1 MMSFGFL
8 NILMLTGLAAVA
20 LPVLAHLISRR
31 RFEVVE
37 WGAMQFLKLGQRT
50 RRKIRL
56 QDFLLLLIR
65 MLILGLLALALSR
78 PWGRGAIF
86 GSFAPAVSRDVVFV
100 IDGSGSM
107 GWESDDGIPHQR
119 AIQWVFDA
127 LEELNPGDTVSL
139 IDART
144 QTRRL
149 IHPPSTDLKHV
160 RDSLQTIAAP
170 DGTSKL
176 SQAVIEA
183 VQILLTTSNVSREV
197 IVLTDLQK
205 YPWTLDDQLSRQ
217 RLDDL
222 LSQPAVPP
230 TISVVDLSEVQGTP
244 NNFSV
249 GEIGLSRSLTVPGF
263 PIQIRAV
270 VSQSGGASTTKT
282 VRLNVNDQ
290 PVAGAEREVTLAG
303 DGQSTVDFSH
313 VFSEPGVY
321 RIGIALEHDQL
332 PVDDLAEVLIEVADG
347 VPVLIV
353 DGARHRDET
362 RSESFFVSAAF
373 RSSGENE
380 RWVRSTVIHPTELNE
395 QALKDKQVVL
405 LCNVPTL
412 DESQQRSLTKFVES
426 GGGLL
431 IAPGDRIETESWN
444 TWLVETGEEMPQKHF
459 LPAEFLSIE
468 SQTFDA
474 IGDDGASTEVVIDTD
489 TLTDS
494 WMERFQKGND
504 VDFSATRFSKWW
516 KLGTQRSMKDSDEKT
531 DSDEPEPI
539 QDPAGEAVGSR
550 SGESVVGRFTNR
562 DPFLVIEQAGQ
573 GKVALLAVPLDADW
587 STLPARS
594 DFVPFLHE
602 IVFQLSGQGF
612 KRNVSAGA
620 VLKLPLEDGERPRDF
635 AVLGPNEVSSEPKLL
650 REGDALFATF
660 SETSLPGLY
669 EFVSKDA
676 VKPEATSFLVLRDPS
691 ESDLS
696 RIDEVEWEILSGEDR
711 MKMIDTMSDLTAAN
725 QAELTRSELWWILLL
740 GILALLVAE
749 VFLTRRMVQ
758 GGHTQLTTEME

>member
-1 MMSFGFL
+1 MSFGFL

-37 WGAMQFLKLGQRT
+37 WGAMQFLKLGHRT

-65 MLILGLLALALSR
+65 MLVLGMLALALAR
-78 PWGRGAIF
+78 PWGSGAIF
-86 GSFAPAVSRDVVFV
+86 GSLAPAVSRDVVFV

-107 GWESDDGIPHQR
+107 GWESEDGIPHQR

-160 RDSLQTIAAP
+160 RDSLQSIAAP

-197 IVLTDLQK
+197 VVLTDLQK
-205 YPWTLDDQLSRQ
+205 FPWSLDDQLSRQ

-222 LSQPAVPP
+222 MSQPAVPP
-230 TISVVDLSEVQGTP
+230 TISIVDFSEKTGTP

-263 PIQIRAV
+263 PIQIRSV
-270 VSQSGGASTTKT
+270 VSQSGGASTTKS

-303 DGQSTVDFSH
+303 NGQSTVDFSH
-313 VFSEPGVY
+313 VFSEPGIY
-321 RIGIALEHDQL
+321 RIRIALEHDQL
-332 PVDDLAEVLIEVADG
+332 PVDDLAECLIEVVDG

-353 DGARHRDET
+353 DGARHQDET

-373 RSSGENE
+373 ASSGETE
-380 RWVRSTVIHPTELNE
+380 RWVRSTVIPPAELNE
-395 QALKDKQVVL
+395 QALKGNQVVL
-405 LCNVPTL
+405 LCNVSFL
-412 DESQQRSLTKFVES
+412 DELQQRALTDFVES

-431 IAPGDRIETESWN
+431 IAPGDRTDSNSWN
-444 TWLVETGEEMPQKHF
+444 NWLVSNGDEIPQEHF
-459 LPAEFLSIE
+459 LPVEFLSIE
-468 SQTFDA
+468 SQMFEA
-474 IGDDGASTEVVIDTD
+474 VNDDGVSTEVMIDTD

-516 KLGTQRSMKDSDEKT
+516 KLAKPKSGPDAQPDT
-531 DSDEPEPI
+531 EPENAEI
-539 QDPAGEAVGSR
+539 IESKTEGS
-550 SGESVVGRFTNR
+550 VAGRFNNG
-562 DPFLVIEQAGQ
+562 DPFLVMQQSGE
-573 GKVALLAVPLDADW
+573 GKVAVLSVPLDADW

-602 IVFQLSGQGF
+602 LVFQLSGQGF
-612 KRNVSAGA
+612 KRNVAAGT
-620 VLKLPLEDGERPRDF
+620 VLRLPLEDGERPRDYS
-635 AVLGPNEVSSEPKLL
+635 VRGPNDVNGEPKLL
-650 REGDALFATF
+650 REGESLFAAYA
-660 SETSLPGLY
+660 ETSVPGLY
-669 EFVSKDA
+669 EFVPKD
-676 VKPEATSFLVLRDPS
+676 VGKPDAIPFLVLRDPA
-691 ESDLS
+691 ESDLT
-696 RIDEVEWEILSGEDR
+696 RIDEVEWEILSGNDR
-711 MKMIDTMSDLTAAN
+711 MKLIDSMSDLTAAS

-740 GILALLVAE
+740 GILLLLVAE

-758 GGHTQLTTEME
+758 GGHTQFATEVE